1 MVPARFVTPGALERV
16 LLISTPEPVMSGR
29 RFGATAGSAGWP
41 AVSLPVPLS
50 LPREENPAG
59 VPSPCF
65 SAAAT
70 EITHGAIENGL
81 IMSGASP
88 SLPAAKTTVIFRSC
102 IMRVAVLIGSF
113 GSYGLFASVVP
124 HELLQTR
131 MLYRY

>member
-1 MVPARFVTPGALERV
+1 MVDRSFAPTKIGMVPAILVTPGAFERA
-16 LLISTPEPVMSGR
+16 LLISPPERVMAGR
-29 RFGATAGSAGWP
+29 RLGATAGAAGWP

-50 LPREENPAG
+50 LPRDENPAG
-59 VPSPCF
+59 VPKPCF

-102 IMRVAVLIGSF
+102 IIRVAVLIGSF
-113 GSYGLFASVVP
+113 GSYGLS
-124 HELLQTR
+124 
-131 MLYRY
+131 